1 MLFAFGLQIVISTVK
16 GLRLGETISD
26 FLQGGYCIALVLLV
40 GLILEFGIYGQLVYS
55 LFKDIEEISE
65 KNFHEKK

>member
-1 MLFAFGLQIVISTVK
+1 MVISIVK
-16 GLRLGETISD
+16 GLRLGEKIND
-26 FLQGGYCIALVLLV
+26 FIQVGYIIALVLLV
-40 GLILEFGIYGQLVYS
+40 SLILEFGIYGQLVYS